1 MKAKTSKKPLP
12 KAARKRLQEY
22 RILRNPKVQRALK
35 LLYGKL
41 TPVEADENADSEHP
55 LERRRSTLFR
65 N

>member
-22 RILRNPKVQRALK
+22 RMLRNPKVQRALE
-35 LLYGKL
+35 LLYGKPVP
-41 TPVEADENADSEHP
+41 TPVEADEEHP